1 MDGGSWQRGNKRL
14 CGQPKCGHRSISSK
28 VWLSEATS
36 HQVINYCSNWQHKAY
51 IAVQL
56 TLVPNTMAF
65 VFVLLTTQ
73 RQHAVLMV
81 LKIHFR
87 ITEMWDYAKFGCP
100 MKHAGKYYFF
110 HNTGLQN
117 QRYLRIICDLLFWS
131 KMSLPSIQHH
141 CCFEILRFKV
151 FAPKT
156 RNCDTTK
163 QHLNYIW
170 YWQAKCFTE
179 MHNSIGLISLK
190 FYLVLLLFF
199 SGFWYRDAVTIMT

>member
-1 MDGGSWQRGNKRL
+1 MKLAKICEEKQFPRFLQWMLYCVDSRSVFVDGGSWQRGNKTL

-28 VWLSEATS
+28 VWLPEATS
-36 HQVINYCSNWQHKAY
+36 HQVINYCSNWY
-51 IAVQL
+51 NETFITVQF

-117 QRYLRIICDLLFWS
+117 QRYMYLRICDLLLF
-131 KMSLPSIQHH
+131 
-141 CCFEILRFKV
+141 
-151 FAPKT
+151 
-156 RNCDTTK
+156 
-163 QHLNYIW
+163 
-170 YWQAKCFTE
+170 
-179 MHNSIGLISLK
+179 
-190 FYLVLLLFF
+190 LLLSFLTF
-199 SGFWYRDAVTIMT
+199 ILFLRSGVHVSLIFR